1 MKKEYVHVYS
11 HRLYIR
17 CLKIRE
23 KSLWKTETIKRN
35 MSQETLK
42 MTNPAKKL
50 GVISVRKK
58 ELN

>member
-1 MKKEYVHVYS
+1 MKKEYVYVYS
-11 HRLYIR
+11 CRLYIG

-23 KSLWKTETIKRN
+23 KSLWKTETVKRS

-42 MTNPAKKL
+42 MTIPAKKL
-50 GVISVRKK
+50 GVILVRKK

>member
-1 MKKEYVHVYS
+1 MKEEYAYVYS
-11 HRLYIR
+11 PRLYIG

-42 MTNPAKKL
+42 MTIPAKKL
-50 GVISVRKK
+50 GEILVRKK